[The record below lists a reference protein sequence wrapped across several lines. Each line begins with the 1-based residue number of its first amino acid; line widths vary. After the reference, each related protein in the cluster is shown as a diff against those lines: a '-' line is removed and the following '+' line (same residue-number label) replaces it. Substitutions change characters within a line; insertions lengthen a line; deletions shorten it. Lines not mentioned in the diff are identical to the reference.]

1 MPGSLNPPISS
12 EGPSTLA
19 HSVNETRQK
28 FESMPIIDSGIAT
41 PNDSDRSRPTS
52 TPIDKEEPSASLR
65 SPIVAVQRAVSEKSN
80 TIFVYDSAKFDGFG
94 EDLNDDRVKF
104 MQDRQGSGAAIA
116 GYSRASQVG
125 TISVLI
131 NSQSLTNFI
140 PALKSYSEKSK
151 LVLQVNSYDRDADLN
166 IRSGISTIL
175 DAAHQLE
182 NYTILLSASAE
193 EVVLNSQLAYDLPGN
208 VIHAFDGIYAAREKS
223 SLRNIK
229 PSSGAAVTFHSSE
242 PVTKALV
249 VPGSDISNALIA
261 GLDKSYGLLV
271 IHKLRPTNLKALS
284 ESIPASIENLLVYN
298 DERAQGVLLNDVV
311 SAVFTAQR
319 KIKVNA
325 FSDPAPFTAA
335 VPQDQSKSC
344 VFVEQPNQLTADLV
358 GCLFAQ
364 NKNLSTKVQTAYDH
378 FIGQTGLTLSHL
390 KIGKQDSGAA
400 LALPVES
407 SVDFLS
413 VNIASLKQTNV
424 FKYVKDGGIVLLD
437 GPLQTPEEVPAK
449 LSYADK
455 QTVIEKRLRLWV
467 VDSVAIS
474 EDHQSVAL
482 LVAFLLLFTSS
493 VPRLPTSVKGLLK
506 NFLPAL
512 QKIDTIITHTEESL
526 YESVVDKASW
536 LAVQPGKEIKPD
548 SRIVGISFN
557 GLSPVA
563 VGTQDENL
571 NSKVHAIKG
580 SWVEPAWQ
588 LMFNESF
595 TTGASEYERPL
606 ATLKPSIPEDTHLIT
621 VQENRRLTPDDYDRN
636 VFHISFDT
644 NGTDLKYEIGEALG
658 IYGHNDESEVK
669 DFLQWYGLPA
679 DGVISVEHDN
689 GRVES
694 RTVFQVFQQDVDIFG
709 KPPKSFFGA
718 LEEYAS
724 SREEQRT
731 LRFISSA
738 EGSSTF
744 KKMSE
749 IDTLTYAD
757 VLKMFP
763 SARPP
768 ASELLH
774 MIGEIHPRHYSIAS
788 SNAAVGNQVDLL
800 IVTVE
805 WKTPS
810 GSPRYGQCTRYLAG
824 LAVGTK
830 VAVSIKPSV
839 MKLPER
845 DDAPIVMAG
854 LGTGAA
860 PFRAFIQHRA
870 WQREQGVNVGP
881 LLYYFGSRYRAAEY
895 LYGEELEAYM
905 ADGVI
910 THMGLAFSRD
920 GKGKVYIQHKML
932 EDKKMLHKML
942 ASKEEGGDE
951 GSFFLCG
958 PTWPVP
964 DVYEALCGSYVEAA
978 GKSRKE
984 AEDAIEDMKEHERYV
999 LEVY

>member
-12 EGPSTLA
+12 EGPSAIA
-19 HSVNETRQK
+19 HSVNETREK
-28 FESMPIIDSGIAT
+28 FESMPVIDSGIAT
-41 PNDSDRSRPTS
+41 PNESDRSRPTS
-52 TPIDKEEPSASLR
+52 APLDKEDSSASLN
-65 SPIVAVQRAVSEKSN
+65 SAVDYVERAVSAKSDS
-80 TIFVYDSAKFDGFG
+80 IFIYDSAKFDGFG
-94 EDLNDDRVKF
+94 VDLSDDRVKL
-104 MQDRQGSGAAIA
+104 MQDRQGSGVAIA

-140 PALKSYSEKSK
+140 PALKSYNEKSK
-151 LVLQVNSYDRDADLN
+151 LVLQVNTYDRDSDLN
-166 IRSGISTIL
+166 LKSGISTIL
-175 DAAHQLE
+175 DAAQQLE
-182 NYTILLSASAE
+182 NYTILLSANAE
-193 EVVLNSQLAYDLPGN
+193 EVVNNSQLAYDIPGN

-223 SLRNIK
+223 SLHNVK
-229 PSSGAAVTFHSSE
+229 PTSGAAVTFHSSA

-249 VPGSDISNALIA
+249 VPGSDISNALLA

-284 ESIPASIENLLVYN
+284 ESIPASIDKLLVYN

-311 SAVFTAQR
+311 SAVFNSQR
-319 KIKVNA
+319 KIKVNG
-325 FSDPAPFTAA
+325 FSDIAPFTAA
-335 VPQDQSKSC
+335 VSEDQSKSC
-344 VFVEQPNQLTADLV
+344 IFVEQPDQVTADLV
-358 GCLFAQ
+358 GSLFAQ

-378 FIGQTGLTLSHL
+378 FIGQTGLSMSHL
-390 KIGKQDSGAA
+390 KIGKEASSAA
-400 LALPVES
+400 LTFPAES

-424 FKYVKDGGIVLLD
+424 FKYLKNGGIVLLD

-455 QTVIEKRLRLWV
+455 KTVIEKGLRVWV

-493 VPRLPTSVKGLLK
+493 VPRLPESVKVLLK
-506 NFLPAL
+506 NFIPAL
-512 QKIDTIITHTEESL
+512 QKMDTIIAHTEDSL
-526 YESVVDKASW
+526 YESLVDRASW

-548 SRIVGISFN
+548 SRIVGINFN

-563 VGTQDENL
+563 VGTQLE
-571 NSKVHAIKG
+571 KVNGKVSAVKG

-595 TTGASEYERPL
+595 TTGVTEYDRPL
-606 ATLKPSIPEDTHLIT
+606 ATLKPSIPEDTYLIT

-644 NGTDLKYEIGEALG
+644 NGTDLKYEIGDALG
-658 IYGHNDESEVK
+658 IYGHNDENEVR
-669 DFLQWYGLPA
+669 DFLQWYGLPG

-689 GRVES
+689 GKVES
-694 RTVFQVFQQDVDIFG
+694 RTAFQVFQQDIDIFG

-724 SREEQRT
+724 CREEQRT

-738 EGSSTF
+738 EGASTF
-744 KKMSE
+744 KKLSE
-749 IDTLTYAD
+749 VDTLTYAD
-757 VLKMFP
+757 VLMMFP

-810 GSPRYGQCTRYLAG
+810 GRYC
-824 LAVGTK
+824 
-830 VAVSIKPSV
+830 
-839 MKLPER
+839 
-845 DDAPIVMAG
+845 
-854 LGTGAA
+854 
-860 PFRAFIQHRA
+860 
-870 WQREQGVNVGP
+870 
-881 LLYYFGSRYRAAEY
+881 
-895 LYGEELEAYM
+895 
-905 ADGVI
+905 
-910 THMGLAFSRD
+910 
-920 GKGKVYIQHKML
+920 
-932 EDKKMLHKML
+932 
-942 ASKEEGGDE
+942 
-951 GSFFLCG
+951 
-958 PTWPVP
+958 
-964 DVYEALCGSYVEAA
+964 
-978 GKSRKE
+978 
-984 AEDAIEDMKEHERYV
+984 V
-999 LEVY
+999 LQL